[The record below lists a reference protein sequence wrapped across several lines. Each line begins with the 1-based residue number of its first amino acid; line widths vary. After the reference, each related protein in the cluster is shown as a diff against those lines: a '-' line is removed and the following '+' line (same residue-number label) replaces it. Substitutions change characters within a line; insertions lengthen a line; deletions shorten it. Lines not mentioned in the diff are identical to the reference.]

1 MIFHG
6 GFHECIFGPVNGL
19 SKIFFFTRSALIN
32 CFVFQKKIE
41 KSEEM
46 KFPGS
51 ITIIVG
57 RLSISTRRNTTTSD
71 GSSAPETSYTQ
82 RPWRKPSVTIYVE
95 IEIPFFSL
103 HSSLPSHM
111 YLLGNYLIP
120 QYPRGFIKS
129 QKNKTTNC
137 LPSTYFFEGRTP
149 LRNW

>member
-1 MIFHG
+1 
-6 GFHECIFGPVNGL
+6 
-19 SKIFFFTRSALIN
+19 
-32 CFVFQKKIE
+32 
-41 KSEEM
+41 M

-95 IEIPFFSL
+95 IEIPFFFAL

-111 YLLGNYLIP
+111 YYQI
-120 QYPRGFIKS
+120 
-129 QKNKTTNC
+129 
-137 LPSTYFFEGRTP
+137 YFFRQITTFPSFITKTEFLCGYILKINPPFGYLSLFAFYQNLIITFCRPTKLALEP
-149 LRNW
+149 FWCQHS

>member
-1 MIFHG
+1 MVVFMSTFSG
-6 GFHECIFGPVNGL
+6 RWMDFPKYFFYKECPNQL
-19 SKIFFFTRSALIN
+19 L
-32 CFVFQKKIE
+32 CFPKKIE

-129 QKNKTTNC
+129 QKNKATNC
-137 LPSTYFFEGRTP
+137 LPTYFFEGRTP